1 MYNPPLT
8 DENFHVTLK
17 VNTVHFFQSS
27 GPHMEGAKTAYGEGD
42 LSNLKSIITCKDTF
56 AVQAVKNIL
65 HLYLNHNLKTS
76 NLLALK

>member
-1 MYNPPLT
+1 
-8 DENFHVTLK
+8 
-17 VNTVHFFQSS
+17 
-27 GPHMEGAKTAYGEGD
+27 MEGAKTAYGEGD